1 MDAKWIELGNR
12 LNDIKAQKNNILS
25 RVARN
30 YNKSSLIYR
39 FFDTYSFIEL
49 SSNLN
54 DIITA
59 YYPASITEING
70 VKISSVFY
78 NSGIFNYHNP
88 YDFTD
93 VPQRNN
99 KPNSLSQDDHDFIET
114 WIHKIKELI
123 EYLLSHF
130 EGDFNL
136 KDKNLDR
143 VKRDCKICLEK
154 LKFILNKN
162 VEVK

>member
-1 MDAKWIELGNR
+1 MDSKWIELGNK

-54 DIITA
+54 DLITS
-59 YYPASITEING
+59 YYPDSITEING

-88 YDFTD
+88 YDGLD
-93 VPQRNN
+93 VPSRNN
-99 KPNSLSQDDHDFIET
+99 KPKSLSQDDHDFIET
-114 WIHKIKELI
+114 WIHKIKQLI
-123 EYLLSHF
+123 FYLLTHF
-130 EGDFNL
+130 ENDFSLN
-136 KDKNLDR
+136 KVVLDR

-154 LKFILNKN
+154 LKAIKLIEIKIN
-162 VEVK
+162 

>member
-1 MDAKWIELGNR
+1 MDTKWIELGNK

-54 DIITA
+54 DLITS
-59 YYPASITEING
+59 YYPISITEING
-70 VKISSVFY
+70 IKISSVFY
-78 NSGIFNYHNP
+78 NNGIFNYHNP
-88 YDFTD
+88 YAFTD
-93 VPQRNN
+93 VPSRKN
-99 KPNSLSQDDHDFIET
+99 KPKVLSQDDHHFIET
-114 WIHKIKELI
+114 WVYKIKQLT
-123 EYLLSHF
+123 EYLLGDF
-130 EGDFNL
+130 ESDFNL
-136 KDKNLDR
+136 KDKNLDL

-154 LKFILNKN
+154 LKC
-162 VEVK
+162 

>member
-1 MDAKWIELGNR
+1 MDAKWIELGNK

-54 DIITA
+54 DLITS
-59 YYPASITEING
+59 YYPISITEING

-93 VPQRNN
+93 VPSRKN
-99 KPNSLSQDDHDFIET
+99 KPNLLSQDDHDFIET
-114 WIHKIKELI
+114 WVHKIKQLT
-123 EYLLSHF
+123 EYLL
-130 EGDFNL
+130 GDF
-136 KDKNLDR
+136 
-143 VKRDCKICLEK
+143 
-154 LKFILNKN
+154 
-162 VEVK
+162 EVDFNFADSHD